1 MLNDMFAKVAADQ
14 KTDIDT
20 GRNFWTSTPATPTT
34 VCNIGCSN
42 DYLDTIFELKENG
55 SFVRPVSGNPRFRT
69 DFFILRA

>member
-14 KTDIDT
+14 KTDIET

-34 VCNIGCSN
+34 GCNIGCSN

-55 SFVRPVSGNPRFRT
+55 SFVRPVMAF
-69 DFFILRA
+69 